1 MSYNLLTALDI
12 LLLINSVIIIILIVL
27 ERRKP
32 ERTIAW
38 IIVLA
43 LFPYLGLLFYVLFGR
58 MWHKRKPPKGF
69 SSYNREIMQRLIRK
83 LDDHEIIPLIR
94 LLMRNSNSPLFIN
107 NQIKIFKD
115 GTEKFPALLEEI
127 QKAEHHIHLEYFIVH
142 NDLIGKQLQRLLIEK
157 AREGVKVRFIIDRI
171 GSFKTSRAFYSE
183 MRAAGVDVVSY
194 PYVLARFL
202 NKLNI
207 QLNYRN
213 HRKIVVIDGKVGF
226 IGGANIG
233 DEYWGLGKMGYWRDT
248 HLMIR
253 GDFVYG
259 LQAVFFD
266 DFLTIKRAYARNVFF
281 NEALK
286 KYYPSDD
293 VPKGSMMQFVTSGP
307 DTEQPAIMQSIL
319 KMISV
324 AESNIYITTPY
335 FVPNE
340 SIMDALR
347 SAALSGVD
355 VRIIFPGKYD
365 HYIVY
370 MASMTYLSELITY
383 GAKVY
388 FYDNKAFLHAK
399 VITIDGKIASVGSSN
414 MDVRSF
420 FLNYEL
426 NAVIYDERVVT
437 ELDRMFFED
446 IRASVY
452 ISNEYFDKLSVF
464 DKFIQAIARIFSAL
478 L

>member
-12 LLLINSVIIIILIVL
+12 LLLINSIVIIVLIVL

-32 ERTIAW
+32 EKTIAW
-38 IIVLA
+38 ILVLA
-43 LFPYLGLLFYVLFGR
+43 LFPYLGILFYVLIGR

-69 SSYNREIMQRLIRK
+69 STYNREIMQRLIRR
-83 LDDHEIIPLIR
+83 LEDHEIIPLVR
-94 LLMRNSNSPLFIN
+94 LLMNNSNSPLFIN
-107 NQIKIFKD
+107 NQIKIFRD

-142 NDLIGKQLQRLLIEK
+142 NDLIGKQIQRLLIEK

-171 GSFKTSRAFYSE
+171 GSFKTSWAFYSE
-183 MRAAGVDVVSY
+183 MQAAGVDVVSY
-194 PYVLARFL
+194 PYVLSRFL
-202 NKLNI
+202 NKLSI

-266 DFLTIKRAYARNVFF
+266 DFLTIKRTHARNVFF

-324 AESNIYITTPY
+324 AENNIYITTPY

-347 SAALSGVD
+347 SASLAGVD

-370 MASMTYLSELITY
+370 KASMTYLSELITY

-388 FYDNKAFLHAK
+388 FYDNEAFLHAK

-426 NAVIYDERVVT
+426 NAVIYDEEVVS